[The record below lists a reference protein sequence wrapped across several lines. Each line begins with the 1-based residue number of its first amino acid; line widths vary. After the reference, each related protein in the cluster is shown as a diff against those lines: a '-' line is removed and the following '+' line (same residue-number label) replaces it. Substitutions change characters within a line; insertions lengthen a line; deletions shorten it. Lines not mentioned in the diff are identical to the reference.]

1 MTILREDFLWGAS
14 TAAHQIEG
22 NNLASDFWAA
32 ENAAGP
38 GNPMFQERSGDACD
52 SYHRYR
58 EDVRLAA
65 EGGLN
70 AYRFSIEWARIEPV
84 KGRFSRAELLHYRD
98 MIDACH
104 EYGLTPLV
112 TLHHFT
118 SPAWLAAE
126 GGIAGPRTP
135 GLFARYVDCV
145 SEILHDVPWI
155 ITINEPNILA
165 LFGLMTLAAQDAEHS
180 RQAAGDGIARPAGD
194 DEKDDG
200 PGNGDGVG
208 DGDGAET
215 GDDDG
220 SADARPALPAPPPE
234 MAAPIIAMYEA
245 ARKVLRDRVPGA
257 RIGWSPAGQAFTPTP
272 GNEEVWER
280 VFRQ

>member
-32 ENAAGP
+32 ENAVGP

-104 EYGLTPLV
+104 EHGLTPLV
-112 TLHHFT
+112 TLHHF
-118 SPAWLAAE
+118 
-126 GGIAGPRTP
+126 
-135 GLFARYVDCV
+135 
-145 SEILHDVPWI
+145 
-155 ITINEPNILA
+155 
-165 LFGLMTLAAQDAEHS
+165 
-180 RQAAGDGIARPAGD
+180 IARR
-194 DEKDDG
+194 
-200 PGNGDGVG
+200 
-208 DGDGAET
+208 GA
-215 GDDDG
+215 
-220 SADARPALPAPPPE
+220 
-234 MAAPIIAMYEA
+234 
-245 ARKVLRDRVPGA
+245 
-257 RIGWSPAGQAFTPTP
+257 
-272 GNEEVWER
+272 
-280 VFRQ
+280 

>member
-104 EYGLTPLV
+104 EHGLTPLV

-200 PGNGDGVG
+200 PGIGDGGG

-215 GDDDG
+215 GGEDR
-220 SADARPALPAPPPE
+220 S
-234 MAAPIIAMYEA
+234 PIHI
-245 ARKVLRDRVPGA
+245 
-257 RIGWSPAGQAFTPTP
+257 
-272 GNEEVWER
+272 
-280 VFRQ
+280 